1 MAGATN
7 RQKSALKLVEAILV
21 LVLGVVA
28 LIYQAEMS
36 TQFDHMRKALKDEV
50 KVNHVDYSDPRVAVM
65 DTSDPPVQTG
75 YTVPSPRDTYLP
87 YNPANLQDVTW
98 MHASLDESAHAAQ
111 YICFS
116 QGLEDPK
123 SYPSAETDECLA
135 STWAKETKRMAR
147 DVDRAY
153 HYSMAGLLLFF
164 LPVLATAFA
173 YTVSTVMND
182 SSDGAD
188 WTKPTFMNGV
198 PLHLITMSHVL
209 GFFIW
214 MMILGVGLGNDYY
227 KSEYVT
233 TVGTHHD
240 ADYVQDT
247 MDQQASY
254 EHFTHNFVRVFILNA
269 IIFAG
274 HLTVHFSEPTDLKM
288 LVGSVT
294 GGMKSAKPGVQAT
307 GAARVASS
315 LRAVTVSKMV

>member
-1 MAGATN
+1 
-7 RQKSALKLVEAILV
+7 
-21 LVLGVVA
+21 
-28 LIYQAEMS
+28 
-36 TQFDHMRKALKDEV
+36 
-50 KVNHVDYSDPRVAVM
+50 
-65 DTSDPPVQTG
+65 
-75 YTVPSPRDTYLP
+75 
-87 YNPANLQDVTW
+87 
-98 MHASLDESAHAAQ
+98 MH
-111 YICFS
+111 
-116 QGLEDPK
+116 
-123 SYPSAETDECLA
+123 
-135 STWAKETKRMAR
+135 R

-227 KSEYVT
+227 KSEWVT
-233 TVGTHHD
+233 TVGTHPT
-240 ADYVQDT
+240 ADYVSDD
-247 MDQQASY
+247 MDQKKTY

-274 HLTVHFSEPTDLKM
+274 HLTVHFSEPTDLSA
-288 LVGSVT
+288 LIGSVT
-294 GGMKSAKPGVQAT
+294 GGMKSAKPGVQT
-307 GAARVASS
+307 STVARVASS